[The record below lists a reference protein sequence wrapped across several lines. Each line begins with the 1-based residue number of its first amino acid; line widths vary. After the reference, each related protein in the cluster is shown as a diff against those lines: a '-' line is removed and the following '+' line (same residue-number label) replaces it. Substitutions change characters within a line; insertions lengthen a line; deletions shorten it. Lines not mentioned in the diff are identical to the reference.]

1 MTCALYDR
9 ERGLGVIGLTRTF
22 TTETPRHGG
31 KQEWAIHR
39 QDLPDRRLDRTASIF
54 LFYLFLRVSV
64 SPCLRGECFALVA
77 TGCDRAH
84 KGSSPRRH
92 RGTEENKNGQF
103 TAKISRAGDSSE
115 ESRFSFFIDY
125 SVSPCLRGEC
135 FALVAIEFLRCPLLS
150 LMEPRSRKT

>member
-39 QDLPDRRLDRTASIF
+39 QDLPDRRFDRTASIF

-92 RGTEENKNGQF
+92 RGT
-103 TAKISRAGDSSE
+103 RAE
-115 ESRFSFFIDY
+115 K
-125 SVSPCLRGEC
+125 RGVWN
-135 FALVAIEFLRCPLLS
+135 AN
-150 LMEPRSRKT
+150 RSRWWESHE